1 MKLNAAR
8 LQVVKQF
15 GNLTVYRRK
24 GSLDERQFVVGI
36 ERNGELVLL
45 EEFAFSA
52 DAKEWA
58 ENNKEKRKVYHGKN
72 S

>member
-8 LQVVKQF
+8 LQFVKQY

-24 GSLDERQFVVGI
+24 GSLDEKQFVVGI
-36 ERNGELVLL
+36 ERLGKLVLL

-52 DAKEWA
+52 DAKIWA
-58 ENNKEKRKVYHGKN
+58 EENKDTK
-72 S
+72 